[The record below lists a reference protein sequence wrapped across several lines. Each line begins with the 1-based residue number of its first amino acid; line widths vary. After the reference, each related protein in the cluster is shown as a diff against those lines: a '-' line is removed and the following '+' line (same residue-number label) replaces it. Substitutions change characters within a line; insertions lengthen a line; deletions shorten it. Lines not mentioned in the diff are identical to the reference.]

1 MRSEKRAKAPLG
13 GARILPLSY
22 WSEYVAWQ
30 SKSCQILLVAFLSI
44 LQVFFWGGV
53 SNSYRAD
60 SFLRKTTPVRI
71 VCLLFF
77 GDTYIIIAHISDLR
91 QPFTY
96 IPGRVV

>member
-1 MRSEKRAKAPLG
+1 MRSKNRAKALG
-13 GARILPLSY
+13 GTGILPLSY

-44 LQVFFWGGV
+44 LEVFLGGGG

-60 SFLRKTTPVRI
+60 SFLRKTTLVSI

-77 GDTYIIIAHISDLR
+77 GDTYTKIAHISDLR